1 MPKGYFWGSA
11 GRPRKYPF
19 KFQVILLFRLFA
31 IFQNDVVIA
40 AFYNTGRRNQRD
52 FSVFLQLFNGQ
63 ATAVTHGMFHFA
75 QGQIDIVF
83 QAAGIGDVG
92 VDTFLK
98 GELFVAA

>member
-1 MPKGYFWGSA
+1 M
-11 GRPRKYPF
+11 
-19 KFQVILLFRLFA
+19 
-31 IFQNDVVIA
+31 IA

-63 ATAVTHGMFHFA
+63 ATAVTHGMLHFA

-83 QAAGIGDVG
+83 QAASIGDVG

-98 GELFVAA
+98 GKLFVAAQIVALPVARARSLRPSILSCTCR